1 MKKNHVLWFIALLVV
16 NTGWYFVSHQSASQE
31 INRPGAD
38 FSPEREAK
46 VGSILGSSV
55 NYELEHCFASINGGV
70 HEVSIKVESDST
82 VIYSWNGTTD
92 DGCITYSAA
101 SDEGTLLIIT
111 ELEDGAETTT
121 TLYTWPLKSA
131 LLPGIV
137 LFSIG
142 TLVVA
147 YGEITVRA
155 LITKKL
161 EKIES
166 EHKKTLQNADSTE
179 TSTSAIWQDPMRPQ

>member
-1 MKKNHVLWFIALLVV
+1 MLRVL
-16 NTGWYFVSHQSASQE
+16 
-31 INRPGAD
+31 D
-38 FSPEREAK
+38 FSIRNSFNQIID
-46 VGSILGSSV
+46 VNGGSV